1 LSQLFV
7 FDAFPTQFVVSFSL
21 FGCCW
26 LLCAQTVE
34 VISEERAEVVE
45 YHVCLL
51 YANVCILL
59 AIFFETKSYF
69 HERKGLILHRK
80 NLHEVGVA
88 LRRLQKL
95 RLCLGAFG
103 AWQKPKHTKQQ

>member
-1 LSQLFV
+1 M
-7 FDAFPTQFVVSFSL
+7 
-21 FGCCW
+21 
-26 LLCAQTVE
+26 QTVCRA
-34 VISEERAEVVE
+34 IAERVEVVE
-45 YHVCLL
+45 YHECCV

-59 AIFFETKSYF
+59 AKIFETKSYF

-80 NLHEVGVA
+80 NLHVVGVA

-95 RLCLGAFG
+95 RLCLGVFG